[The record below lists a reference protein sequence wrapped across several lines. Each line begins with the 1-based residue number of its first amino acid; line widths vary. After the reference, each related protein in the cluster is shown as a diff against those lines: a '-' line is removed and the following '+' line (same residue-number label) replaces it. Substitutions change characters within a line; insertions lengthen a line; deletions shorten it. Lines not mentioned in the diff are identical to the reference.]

1 MELEEIVALAPEG
14 VAENIVARRI
24 ELREQLPAVIEQRKV
39 EVDYLKPLVEENRL
53 SRDRTTS
60 QVHELKQRR
69 NACQVEARGLRAQL
83 AETREKLLSEGNMR
97 NPDPA
102 WAKERLEERIS
113 ELDDKL
119 QKQALDLKT
128 ERELIGEMR
137 QLSRRHEE
145 WVEQNLAK
153 NPELKDYREGWERHK
168 SLMDEAQECHTEM
181 TDLAA
186 QSEDE
191 HTRFE
196 ETRHVLRESMRQLN
210 RARSLMAQSDEAISY
225 WNHRLKH
232 GFNEIGDNTGDL
244 LAPGA
249 KVAAG
254 EHSSMAREAHQGRRT
269 SRTRRTRRDSQA
281 RPDAGGEEE

>member
-1 MELEEIVALAPEG
+1 MELEQIVALAPEE
-14 VAENIVARRI
+14 VAEIIVARRI

-53 SRDRTTS
+53 ARDRTTS
-60 QVHELKQRR
+60 RVRELKQRR
-69 NACQVEARGLRAQL
+69 NACQVEARGLRSQL
-83 AETREKLLSEGNMR
+83 AETREKLLGEGKMR

-102 WAKERLEERIS
+102 WAKEKLDERIS
-113 ELDDKL
+113 ELDDRL
-119 QKQALDLKT
+119 QRQALDLET
-128 ERELIGEMR
+128 ERKMIGEMR
-137 QLSRRHEE
+137 QLLRRHQE

-168 SLMDEAQECHTEM
+168 TLLDEAQECHTEM

-210 RARSLMAQSDEAISY
+210 RARSLMAQSDEAIPY

-254 EHSSMAREAHQGRRT
+254 GHSSMARQADR
-269 SRTRRTRRDSQA
+269 A

>member
-1 MELEEIVALAPEG
+1 MELEQIVALAPEE
-14 VAENIVARRI
+14 VAEIIVARRI
-24 ELREQLPAVIEQRKV
+24 ELSEQLPAVIEQRKT

-53 SRDRTTS
+53 ARDLTTS
-60 QVHELKQRR
+60 RVRDLKQRR
-69 NACQVEARGLRAQL
+69 NVCQVEARALRTQL

-119 QKQALDLKT
+119 QKQALDLET
-128 ERELIGEMR
+128 ERKMIGEMR
-137 QLSRRHEE
+137 QLLRRHQE
-145 WVEQNLAK
+145 WVEQNLAQ

-168 SLMDEAQECHTEM
+168 TLLDEAQECHTEM

-186 QSEDE
+186 QSEGE
-191 HTRFE
+191 HARFE

-254 EHSSMAREAHQGRRT
+254 GHSSMARQA
-269 SRTRRTRRDSQA
+269 DPA
-281 RPDAGGEEE
+281 RPYAAGGEEE

>member
-1 MELEEIVALAPEG
+1 MELEQIVALAPEE
-14 VAENIVARRI
+14 VAEIIVARRI
-24 ELREQLPAVIEQRKV
+24 ELREQLPAVIEQRKT
-39 EVDYLKPLVEENRL
+39 EVDYLKPLVEENRQA
-53 SRDRTTS
+53 RDRTTNR
-60 QVHELKQRR
+60 VRDLKQRR
-69 NACQVEARGLRAQL
+69 NVCQVEARGLRTQL

-119 QKQALDLKT
+119 QKQALDLET
-128 ERELIGEMR
+128 ERKMIGEMR
-137 QLSRRHEE
+137 QLLRRHQE
-145 WVEQNLAK
+145 WVEQNLAQ

-168 SLMDEAQECHTEM
+168 TLLDEAQECHTEM

-186 QSEDE
+186 QSEGE
-191 HTRFE
+191 HARFE

-254 EHSSMAREAHQGRRT
+254 GHSSMARQV
-269 SRTRRTRRDSQA
+269 DQA
-281 RPDAGGEEE
+281 RPDAAGGEEE